1 MILLGVNN
9 MLIKDGTMTQQMNE
23 VLYEQMQETDK
34 LLNDDV
40 LKLIKGIKPIK
51 PEFYYNRLIK
61 KLFPQSD
68 YAKTIGD
75 NCDTTDVKIMKMRN
89 KLIREA
95 IRDNVSE
102 NSIKL
107 NPKYTCKDVED
118 LLTRKD
124 RSNFNRNK
132 IFVISLALNLTYE
145 QMLYL
150 LVHCCGERE
159 INFKDPYEVI
169 LAYCIKG
176 HTNVCEH
183 YNNLIQKY
191 ESSVENDVTDRE
203 DNADTS
209 SLAQK
214 FENVDTD
221 EKLLSFLVSLPLNTK
236 SMTATIEFKYIYD
249 EIVKIIGDN
258 NQTYLRDDLKTE
270 IEEQGLFWNFDEIDF
285 KYRKKLE
292 NAKLVS
298 VESFIKELYQDDNFK
313 KNAKKTFSYLRKQLP
328 TSQDLTEILNSKKE
342 VTKENIILLL
352 FYRYCLS
359 GEWADFIDDLDEN
372 KPLLKSVYD
381 DFKLQ
386 CNFELSACDF
396 SDLYLPNAFERFIVF
411 CICSTNPI
419 ETFKKVISL

>member
-1 MILLGVNN
+1 
-9 MLIKDGTMTQQMNE
+9 
-23 VLYEQMQETDK
+23 
-34 LLNDDV
+34 
-40 LKLIKGIKPIK
+40 
-51 PEFYYNRLIK
+51 
-61 KLFPQSD
+61 
-68 YAKTIGD
+68 
-75 NCDTTDVKIMKMRN
+75 MKMRN

-95 IRDNVSE
+95 IRDNVFE

-159 INFKDPYEVI
+159 INFKDPYEII

-386 CNFELSACDF
+386 CNFELSACGF

>member
-23 VLYEQMQETDK
+23 ALYEQMQETDN

-40 LKLIKGIKPIK
+40 LELIKGIKPIK

-61 KLFPQSD
+61 RLFPHSD

-75 NCDTTDVKIMKMRN
+75 NCDTTDEKIMKMRN

-169 LAYCIKG
+169 LAYCIKD

-183 YNNLIQKY
+183 YDDLIQKY
-191 ESSVENDVTDRE
+191 ESSRNDVINREGNTD
-203 DNADTS
+203 TF
-209 SLAQK
+209 SLAQE

-236 SMTATIEFKYIYD
+236 SMTATNEFKYIYD
-249 EIVKIIGDN
+249 ELVEIIGEN
-258 NQTYLRDDLKTE
+258 NQYYLRDDLKTQN
-270 IEEQGLFWNFDEIDF
+270 EEQGIILNFYEIDF
-285 KYRKKLE
+285 IYEKELKK
-292 NAKLVS
+292 AKLVS
-298 VESFIKELYQDDNFK
+298 VESFIKELYQDDSFK
-313 KNAKKTFSYLRKQLP
+313 KNAKKTFDFLRKQLP
-328 TSQDLTEILNSKKE
+328 AARDLKQILNGEKE
-342 VTKENIILLL
+342 VTKENIVFLL
-352 FYRYCLS
+352 FYKYCLS
-359 GEWADFIDDLDEN
+359 GDWADLIENLDEN
-372 KPLLKSVYD
+372 ESLLKSVYD

-386 CNFELSACDF
+386 CNFELSACGF
-396 SDLYLPNAFERFIVF
+396 SNLYLPNAFERFIVF

-419 ETFKKVISL
+419 KTFKKVISL

>member
-1 MILLGVNN
+1 

-23 VLYEQMQETDK
+23 ALYEQMQETDK

-40 LKLIKGIKPIK
+40 LELIKGIKTIK

-61 KLFPQSD
+61 SLFPQSD
-68 YAKTIGD
+68 YAKAIGD
-75 NCDTTDVKIMKMRN
+75 NCDTTDEEIMKMRN
-89 KLIREA
+89 KVIREA

-107 NPKYTCKDVED
+107 NPKCTCKDIED

-124 RSNFNRNK
+124 RPNFNRNK
-132 IFVISLALNLTYE
+132 IFVIALALNLTYE

-169 LAYCIKG
+169 LAYCIKD

-203 DNADTS
+203 DNADTF

-236 SMTATIEFKYIYD
+236 SITATIEFKYIYD

-258 NQTYLRDDLKTE
+258 NQNYLRDALKTE
-270 IEEQGLFWNFDEIDF
+270 TEEQGLFWNFDEIDF

-292 NAKLVS
+292 NARLVS

-328 TSQDLTEILNSKKE
+328 TSQDLTEILNSEKE

-386 CNFELSACDF
+386 CNFELSACGF